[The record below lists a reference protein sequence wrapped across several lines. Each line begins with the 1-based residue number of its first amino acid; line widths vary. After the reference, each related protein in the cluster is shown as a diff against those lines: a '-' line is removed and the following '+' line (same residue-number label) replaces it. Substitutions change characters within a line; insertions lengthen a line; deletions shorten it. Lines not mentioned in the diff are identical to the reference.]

1 MKIHKKWRIDTTKM
15 KIHFHCSVFKE
26 WNITFQK
33 LLGIPRVKMNCYSK
47 PKSKSPNKKC
57 KLFYGVAY
65 VHIRNNKLLF
75 TFELYV
81 HFLKS
86 FFFLFLYTIE
96 ILFYY
101 NLNVYICVNISL
113 EDLNLDPYFP
123 HLTNIF
129 TYRITMR

>member
-1 MKIHKKWRIDTTKM
+1 M

-26 WNITFQK
+26 WNITYQK

-57 KLFYGVAY
+57 KLFYWVAY
-65 VHIRNNKLLF
+65 VPKIRNNKLLF

-86 FFFLFLYTIE
+86 FYFFIFIQE
-96 ILFYY
+96 ILFYH
-101 NLNVYICVNISL
+101 NLSVYICVNIFFR
-113 EDLNLDPYFP
+113 DLNFNPCLP
-123 HLTNIF
+123 HFTDTF
-129 TYRITMR
+129 TYRVTMHQEYAVII